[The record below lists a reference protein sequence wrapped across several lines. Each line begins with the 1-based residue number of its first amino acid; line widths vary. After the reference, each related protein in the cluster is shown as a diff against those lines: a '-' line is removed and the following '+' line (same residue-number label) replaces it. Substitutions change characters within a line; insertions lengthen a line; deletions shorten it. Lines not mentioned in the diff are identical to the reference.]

1 MRAPITLILLIPL
14 LALLSAGEGRAKM
27 LLSQEEALSLAFPAG
42 AKVEKKTA
50 FLSREQVRAAQK
62 LARAKVDSHI
72 WTYYV
77 GRSSA
82 GATLGYVYFDQVIIR
97 TLPATVMVSVGP
109 DGRIRFIE
117 ILTFSEPEDYL
128 PKRRW
133 LKQFRGRGLDKDL
146 RIQGVIRNVSRA
158 TLTAYALTGSARR
171 MLAIHEVLRK

>member
-1 MRAPITLILLIPL
+1 MRAPIALILSIPFL
-14 LALLSAGEGRAKM
+14 VLFCAGEGRAKL
-27 LLSQEEALSLAFPAG
+27 LLSQEEGLSLAFPAG

-50 FLSREQVRAAQK
+50 FLSKEQVRAAQK
-62 LARAKVDSHI
+62 RARAKVDSHI

-82 GATLGYVYFDQVIIR
+82 GATLGYVYFDRVVIR
-97 TLPATVMVSVGP
+97 TLPATVMVSVSP

-133 LKQFRGRGLDKDL
+133 LKQFRGRGLDREL

-158 TLTAYALTGSARR
+158 TLTSYALTRAVRR
-171 MLAIHEVLRK
+171 MLAIHAVLRQ